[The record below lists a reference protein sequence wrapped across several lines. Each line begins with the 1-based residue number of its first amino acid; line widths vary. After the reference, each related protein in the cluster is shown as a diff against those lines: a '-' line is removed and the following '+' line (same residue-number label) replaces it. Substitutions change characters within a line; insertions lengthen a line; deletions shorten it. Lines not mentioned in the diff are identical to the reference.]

1 MKGQHVMNST
11 NESRDLSDR
20 IYESFPV
27 TQPAFAKLLGL
38 MDIVA
43 SRDVATACVSLGG
56 RSRMMI
62 NPDFVARTCHTAFD
76 LSMLVLHELYH
87 VVLGHTRLYSRITP
101 AQNWACDAVIN
112 AQLSQLFPSPSETAL
127 FRRCYRADAF
137 PECLLRP
144 PEGWRMPEETWRL
157 KGIAGDVHRALY
169 TDNSVSYED
178 LFRLLDRALGDAD
191 GSGQGL
197 DPGRLLGNHDANDE
211 ADDPGLLKEIRNII
225 AQWPMLHERSGRDL
239 GDGLERRQLTLQ
251 RRHNAAV
258 SMLRRAL
265 TRLAGIGTQ
274 GALSPDRT
282 ETPIESVLPYRSMLD
297 RRAEVLA
304 CTGNSP
310 MFFRAESS
318 VPGLARSERVH
329 VYLDVSGSMSGV
341 VKALYE
347 ALTTLLDHVAP
358 AIHLF
363 STAVSDISHDQLK
376 KGVLD
381 TTGGTSIDVVTSHI
395 LKTKVKKALI
405 VTDGWVGSIP
415 SSHAEK
421 LNKARVKVHGVI
433 TNPGEA
439 TFLTPIHGRAWQ
451 LPALA

>member
-1 MKGQHVMNST
+1 MSAT
-11 NESRDLSDR
+11 NESRELSDR
-20 IYESFPV
+20 IFESFPV

-43 SRDVATACVSLGG
+43 SRNIATACVSLGG

-62 NPDFVARTCHTAFD
+62 NPDFVERRCHTAFD

-87 VVLGHTRLYSRITP
+87 VVLGHTRLYSHITP

-144 PEGWRMPEETWRL
+144 PEGWRMAEETWHL
-157 KGIAGDVHRALY
+157 KGTAGDVHRALY

-178 LFRLLDRALGDAD
+178 LFRLLDNALAGAD
-191 GSGQGL
+191 GDGQWQDL
-197 DPGRLLGNHDANDE
+197 DQSRLLGNHDGNDE
-211 ADDPGLLKEIRNII
+211 ANDPELLKEIRNII

-239 GDGLERRQLTLQ
+239 GDNLERRQLTLQ

-265 TRLAGIGTQ
+265 TRLAGTGME
-274 GALSPDRT
+274 GALSPIRT
-282 ETPIESVLPYRSMLD
+282 QTPAESVLPYRSMLD

-304 CTGNSP
+304 CTGNAP
-310 MFFRAESS
+310 LFFRAESS
-318 VPGLARSERVH
+318 LSGLARSERVH
-329 VYLDVSGSMSGV
+329 VYVDVSGSMSGV

-347 ALTTLLDHVAP
+347 ALVTLLDHVAP
-358 AIHLF
+358 TIHLF
-363 STAVSDISHDQLK
+363 STAVSDISHGQLK

-415 SSHAEK
+415 SSHVEK

-433 TNPGEA
+433 TSPGEA
-439 TFLTPIHGRAWQ
+439 TFLAPIHGRAWQ
-451 LPALA
+451 LPALV

>member
-1 MKGQHVMNST
+1 MNAT
-11 NESRDLSDR
+11 NESRLLSDR
-20 IYESFPV
+20 IFESFPV

-56 RSRMMI
+56 RSRLMI
-62 NPDFVARTCHTAFD
+62 NPDFVARARHTAFD

-87 VVLGHTRLYSRITP
+87 VVLGHTRLYGHITP
-101 AQNWACDAVIN
+101 AQNWAFDAVIN

-127 FRRCYRADAF
+127 FRRSYRADAF

-144 PEGWRMPEETWRL
+144 PEGWRMPEETWHL
-157 KGIAGDVHRALY
+157 TGVAGDVHRALY

-178 LFRLLDRALGDAD
+178 LFRLLDSVLG
-191 GSGQGL
+191 GGQGL
-197 DPGRLLGNHDANDE
+197 DPNRLLGNHDANDE

-239 GDGLERRQLTLQ
+239 GDGLERRLLTLQ

-265 TRLAGIGTQ
+265 TRLAGTGTQ
-274 GALSPDRT
+274 GALSPVRT
-282 ETPIESVLPYRSMLD
+282 ETPTESVLPYRSMLD

-415 SSHAEK
+415 SFHAEK

-433 TNPGEA
+433 TSPGESA
-439 TFLTPIHGRAWQ
+439 FLAPVKGRAWQ

>member
-1 MKGQHVMNST
+1 
-11 NESRDLSDR
+11 
-20 IYESFPV
+20 
-27 TQPAFAKLLGL
+27 
-38 MDIVA
+38 
-43 SRDVATACVSLGG
+43 
-56 RSRMMI
+56 
-62 NPDFVARTCHTAFD
+62 
-76 LSMLVLHELYH
+76 
-87 VVLGHTRLYSRITP
+87 
-101 AQNWACDAVIN
+101 
-112 AQLSQLFPSPSETAL
+112 
-127 FRRCYRADAF
+127 
-137 PECLLRP
+137 
-144 PEGWRMPEETWRL
+144 
-157 KGIAGDVHRALY
+157 
-169 TDNSVSYED
+169 
-178 LFRLLDRALGDAD
+178 
-191 GSGQGL
+191 
-197 DPGRLLGNHDANDE
+197 
-211 ADDPGLLKEIRNII
+211 
-225 AQWPMLHERSGRDL
+225 
-239 GDGLERRQLTLQ
+239 LTLQ

-265 TRLAGIGTQ
+265 TRLAGTGTQ
-274 GALSPDRT
+274 GALSPVRA
-282 ETPIESVLPYRSMLD
+282 ETPTESVLPYRSMLD

-358 AIHLF
+358 TIHLF
-363 STAVSDISHDQLK
+363 STAVSDISHNQLK

-433 TNPGEA
+433 TSPGESA
-439 TFLTPIHGRAWQ
+439 FLAPVKGRAWQ

>member
-1 MKGQHVMNST
+1 MNAT
-11 NESRDLSDR
+11 NESRLLSDR
-20 IYESFPV
+20 IFESFPV

-38 MDIVA
+38 LDIVA
-43 SRDVATACVSLGG
+43 SREVATACVSLGG
-56 RSRMMI
+56 RSRMLI

-76 LSMLVLHELYH
+76 LAMLVLHELYH
-87 VVLGHTRLYSRITP
+87 VVLGHTRLYSHVTP
-101 AQNWACDAVIN
+101 AQNWAFDAVIN

-127 FRRCYRADAF
+127 FRRSYRADAF

-144 PEGWRMPEETWRL
+144 PEGWGMPEETWYL
-157 KGIAGDVHRALY
+157 TGMAGDVHRALY

-178 LFRLLDRALGDAD
+178 LFRLLDRTLAVLG

-197 DPGRLLGNHDANDE
+197 DESRLLGNHDGNNE
-211 ADDPGLLKEIRNII
+211 ADDPELLKEIRNII
-225 AQWPMLHERSGRDL
+225 AQWPMLHERSGCDL

-265 TRLAGIGTQ
+265 TRLAGTGTQ
-274 GALSPDRT
+274 GALSPIRT
-282 ETPIESVLPYRSMLD
+282 QTPADSVLPYRSMLD

-304 CTGNSP
+304 CTGNAP
-310 MFFRAESS
+310 LFFRAESF
-318 VPGLARSERVH
+318 VAGLARSERVH
-329 VYLDVSGSMSGV
+329 VYVDVSGSMSGV

-347 ALTTLLDHVAP
+347 ALVTLLDHVAP
-358 AIHLF
+358 TIHLF
-363 STAVSDISHDQLK
+363 STAVSDISHGQLK

-395 LKTKVKKALI
+395 LKTNVKKALI

-415 SSHAEK
+415 SSHVEK

-433 TNPGEA
+433 TSPGEA
-439 TFLTPIHGRAWQ
+439 TFLAPIHGRAWQ

>member
-1 MKGQHVMNST
+1 MSAKH
-11 NESRDLSDR
+11 ESQELSDR
-20 IYESFPV
+20 IFESFPV

-43 SRDVATACVSLGG
+43 SREVATACVSLGG
-56 RSRMMI
+56 RSRITI

-76 LSMLVLHELYH
+76 LSMLVMHELYH
-87 VVLGHTRLYSRITP
+87 VVLGHTRLFSQITP

-144 PEGWRMPEETWRL
+144 PEGWRMPEETWHL
-157 KGIAGDVHRALY
+157 TGTAGDVHRAIY

-178 LFRLLDRALGDAD
+178 LFRLLEVALAGP
-191 GSGQGL
+191 GESGQGL
-197 DPGRLLGNHDANDE
+197 DQSRLLGNHAGNDE
-211 ADDPGLLKEIRNII
+211 ASDPELLKEIRNII

-239 GDGLERRQLTLQ
+239 GTGLERRQMTLQ

-265 TRLAGIGTQ
+265 TRLAGTGTQ
-274 GALSPDRT
+274 GTLSPIWT
-282 ETPIESVLPYRSMLD
+282 ATPTESVLPYRSMLD

-304 CTGNSP
+304 CTGNAP
-310 MFFRAESS
+310 VFFRAESS
-318 VPGLARSERVH
+318 VSGLARSERVH
-329 VYLDVSGSMSGV
+329 VYLDVSGSMGGV

-347 ALTTLLDHVAP
+347 ALATLLDHVAP

-381 TTGGTSIDVVTSHI
+381 TTGGTSIGVVTAHI

-415 SSHAEK
+415 SSDSEK

-433 TNPGEA
+433 TSPGESA
-439 TFLTPIHGRAWQ
+439 FLTPVKGRAWQ
-451 LPALA
+451 LPALT